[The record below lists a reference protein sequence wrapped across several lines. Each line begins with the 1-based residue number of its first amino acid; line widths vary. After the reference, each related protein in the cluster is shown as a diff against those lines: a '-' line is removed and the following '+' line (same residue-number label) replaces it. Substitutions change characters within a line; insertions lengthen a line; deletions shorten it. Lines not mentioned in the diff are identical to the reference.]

1 MVAYNLRKV
10 EIRDRC
16 PVPPLR
22 YSRYSIGAV
31 PRLVAPIAWVR
42 FPVAAILFVLFGG
55 FVLFFPFPA
64 LVDILGGPHKF

>member
-16 PVPPLR
+16 PAPPLGR
-22 YSRYSIGAV
+22 HSIGAV

-42 FPVAAILFVLFGG
+42 FPVAARPERFSKNFV
-55 FVLFFPFPA
+55 VFFENFKKERK
-64 LVDILGGPHKF
+64 LSDT